1 VDLVHLDLKDQLE
14 GEGHQVNQ
22 GQRVSKGIK
31 GPPALLVCLV
41 NLVVLES
48 LEGPDRQVLLD
59 Q

>member
-1 VDLVHLDLKDQLE
+1 LV
-14 GEGHQVNQ
+14 GEGQQVNQ

-41 NLVVLES
+41 HLVELEF

-59 Q
+59 QLVHQDL